1 MMVETSATGN
11 GVVTCNNT
19 ECFQSPID
27 LYVVLVVCTLITHW
41 HCPGGIME
49 EEAVRY
55 EVHGPS
61 FASFRKGGL
70 RIQSLLLDGIKLDQ
84 IERSYERFCD
94 TGTG

>member
-1 MMVETSATGN
+1 
-11 GVVTCNNT
+11 
-19 ECFQSPID
+19 
-27 LYVVLVVCTLITHW
+27 
-41 HCPGGIME
+41 ME

-84 IERSYERFCD
+84 IERSYERFD
-94 TGTG
+94 RALSHQGGEIGFAIHQMSLFDPLLRSMSPAW

>member
-41 HCPGGIME
+41 HCPVGIME

-55 EVHGPS
+55 EVHDPS
-61 FASFRKGGL
+61 FASRKGGL
-70 RIQSLLLDGIKLDQ
+70 RIQSLPLDGIKLDR